1 MLHPNGLVGNFIH
14 LRIDSD
20 IYRVTES
27 YLVDI
32 NISNL
37 NAALYPP
44 IIFIGNLHSF
54 VVMQG
59 LISIDSNSVVA
70 IISHQLYN
78 RVEMSDFYVETT
90 DALATFIFEV
100 SFINEIIVDNITI
113 NNNDIASNDPTGIF
127 YFNPFSGGVLNLSNI
142 NIINSNIGAKHAI
155 EYRQSGT
162 GIANIQN
169 LYVENVT
176 LGIDTKIIKTQSLLT
191 IYLKNGTFIAVK
203 PQDLGDSTPKLVDLV
218 NNSTN

>member
-27 YLVDI
+27 YLVDM

-37 NAALYPP
+37 NAALYPT

-54 VVMQG
+54 VVMQR
-59 LISIDSNSVVA
+59 LISIDSSNVYA
-70 IISHQLYN
+70 IIPHQLYH

-100 SFINEIIVDNITI
+100 SFINEIIVNNITI
-113 NNNDIASNDPTGIF
+113 NNNDIASNDPTGI
-127 YFNPFSGGVLNLSNI
+127 STLIRL
-142 NIINSNIGAKHAI
+142 
-155 EYRQSGT
+155 
-162 GIANIQN
+162 
-169 LYVENVT
+169 VEE
-176 LGIDTKIIKTQSLLT
+176 
-191 IYLKNGTFIAVK
+191 F
-203 PQDLGDSTPKLVDLV
+203 
-218 NNSTN
+218 